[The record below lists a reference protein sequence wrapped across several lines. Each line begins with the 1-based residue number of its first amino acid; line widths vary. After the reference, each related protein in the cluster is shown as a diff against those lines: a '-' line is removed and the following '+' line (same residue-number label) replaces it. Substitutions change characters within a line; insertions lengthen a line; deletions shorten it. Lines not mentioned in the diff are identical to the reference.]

1 MNKRYQ
7 KQNEK
12 KTTTGSRYLQLDKRS
27 VAIVYKEFLQIKRQ
41 KADNPKEGKKWI
53 KNMNEQFSIREK
65 PKE

>member
-12 KTTTGSRYLQLDKRS
+12 TATTESRYLQLDKRS

-41 KADNPKEGKKWI
+41 KSDNPKEGKKWI
-53 KNMNEQFSIREK
+53 KYII
-65 PKE
+65 